1 MYTSILISVE
11 HITSTMNCL
20 SKDNVQFLD
29 LPDELIL
36 IIMNKVKSRVLL
48 LNSIITIG
56 NNRLEQLAL
65 DNCHSIDLTFDYV
78 QSPYET
84 LIQRFYSHIMPH
96 IIDNIQSLTI
106 NIRHIP
112 DIITFAQKNYNGTL
126 PNLTHLK
133 IMIGRQYDQTGT
145 PYTLDTIG
153 MELYRTF
160 RRSKPLLP
168 IIPQFARRDGRIGSR
183 ILSTVRCSPLM
194 RSIISFEL
202 YDDCILPVVSN
213 PEEFDECVCLLSQL
227 GSQLSSFTISIVYV
241 YAYNSDII
249 ISRIASISCPYLKQL
264 TMKIYQ
270 NIIHY
275 EQCIVPLLRR
285 LSNVE
290 YLTLLLA
297 IDGTTS
303 RLNNFVNGFDLEKD
317 ILSYMRHLH
326 QFNFHIRTIFE
337 NATHVEIDTI
347 RQSFMKYQQESV
359 DCAVDFFNNNYGQC
373 QIYSLPF
380 IGNRLDFISN
390 RFPLFNMTKTFS
402 MVTMLL
408 LFDDV
413 KSFENLFFARIAR
426 DLSHLKTLE
435 LFNELEQQE
444 KTKVTTNN
452 IDFTHLS
459 TLILFDI
466 HMDYAEQFLYRSHLP
481 SLIELAIHEDIL
493 LAIITQDQ
501 QQARNNCSKVEHLVT
516 LETLDDSIDAV
527 RNFFPLAFH

>member
-168 IIPQFARRDGRIGSR
+168 IIPQFARQDGRIGSR

-202 YDDCILPVVSN
+202 DDDCILPVVSN
-213 PEEFDECVCLLSQL
+213 P
-227 GSQLSSFTISIVYV
+227 
-241 YAYNSDII
+241 
-249 ISRIASISCPYLKQL
+249 ASISCPYLKQL

-275 EQCIVPLLRR
+275 EQCIVPLLQR

-317 ILSYMRHLH
+317 ILSYMRHLR

-413 KSFENLFFARIAR
+413 KPFENLFFARIAR

-452 IDFTHLS
+452 IEFTHLS
-459 TLILFDI
+459 TLLLFDI

>member
-1 MYTSILISVE
+1 
-11 HITSTMNCL
+11 MNCL
-20 SKDNVQFLD
+20 SEDNVQLLD

-36 IIMNKVKSRVLL
+36 NIMNKVKPHVLL
-48 LNSIITIG
+48 LSSIITIG

-65 DNCHSIDLTFDYV
+65 DKCHSIDLTFDYV

-84 LIQRFYSHIMPH
+84 LIQRFYLDIMPH
-96 IIDNIQSLTI
+96 IVNNIQSLTLT
-106 NIRHIP
+106 IRHIP
-112 DIITFAQKNYNGTL
+112 HIITFAEKNFNGTL

-133 IMIGRQYDQTGT
+133 IMIGKQHDQTGT
-145 PYTLDTIG
+145 PYTVHRSR
-153 MELYRTF
+153 MKHYRIF

-168 IIPQFARRDGRIGSR
+168 IIPQFVRLEGYIGSR
-183 ILSTVRCSPLM
+183 ILYTVRCSPLI
-194 RSIISFEL
+194 RSIVSFEL
-202 YDDCILPVVSN
+202 DDECILPIVSN
-213 PEEFDECVCLLSQL
+213 PEN
-227 GSQLSSFTISIVYV
+227 
-241 YAYNSDII
+241 ADII
-249 ISRIASISCPYLKQL
+249 SQIESISCPHLKQL

-275 EQCIVPLLRR
+275 EECIVSLLQRF
-285 LSNVE
+285 SNIE

-303 RLNNFVNGFDLEKD
+303 RLNNFINGFDLEKD
-317 ILSYMRHLH
+317 IVSYMPNLR

-337 NATHVEIDTI
+337 NATHIEIDTI
-347 RQSFMKYQQESV
+347 RQSFLKYQKGSV
-359 DCAVDFFNNNYGQC
+359 DCAVDYFNNNYSQC

-390 RFPLFNMTKTFS
+390 RFPLFNMNKTFS

-413 KSFENLFFARIAR
+413 KPFENLFFARIAR
-426 DLSHLKTLE
+426 DLPCLRTLE

-444 KTKVTTNN
+444 KTRVTTINLE
-452 IDFTHLS
+452 FTHLS

-481 SLIELAIHEDIL
+481 CLFELVIDKDIL
-493 LAIITQDQ
+493 LTIIAQDQ
-501 QQARNNCSKVEHLVT
+501 QQARDNCSKVENLLT
-516 LETLDDSIDAV
+516 SETYCDSVDAV
-527 RNFFPLAFH
+527 RKFFPLVSH